1 MNKLLHS
8 CYLSAILGLIAL
20 ASVAAAAAGV
30 LTLSGER
37 TTPGTFTIMQLQS
50 LGSVSE
56 NVNGDSYTGVPL
68 WTFLGGMANGNSNI
82 ITSGGGNNPI
92 LRNYVLASGSD
103 GSRSLISAGE
113 INPLFGGAGPNPYL
127 IAYEK
132 DGSILSVPLLI

>member
-37 TTPGTFTIMQLQS
+37 TTPRTFTIMQLQS

-68 WTFLGGMANGNSNI
+68 WSFLGGAANGNSNI

-92 LRNYVLASGSD
+92 LRNYLLATDLD
-103 GSRSLISAGE
+103 GSKSVVSVGDID
-113 INPLFGGAGPNPYL
+113 PLFGGTGLPYL
-127 IAYEK
+127 
-132 DGSILSVPLLI
+132 V